1 MLHDPNNTATPTHI
15 VNIISLPMAGGVSLD
30 LSTEGELVG
39 VVGGVPTDERWSRYY
54 VVLNVV
60 YYNNM

>member
-39 VVGGVPTDERWSRYY
+39 VVGGVPTDERCTR
-54 VVLNVV
+54 
-60 YYNNM
+60 

>member
-15 VNIISLPMAGGVSLD
+15 VNIISLPMAGGIGLD

-39 VVGGVPTDERWSRYY
+39 VVGGVPSDKRCSR
-54 VVLNVV
+54 
-60 YYNNM
+60 